1 MASRQSK
8 ILKEILNQRKDE
20 VKKVEEFVREWE
32 TKEMDLE
39 RQYQE
44 KHKVRIVISLFL
56 FLYLFFPAKH
66 TLSFFLFWF
75 INYDD
80 FYMINRHCQISF
92 SFLIFRIIFQKNT
105 CFR

>member
-44 KHKVRIVISLFL
+44 KHKVHIIISLFL
-56 FLYLFFPAKH
+56 FLYLFFQQS
-66 TLSFFLFWF
+66 TLFLFF
-75 INYDD
+75 
-80 FYMINRHCQISF
+80 
-92 SFLIFRIIFQKNT
+92 
-105 CFR
+105 CFGS

>member
-44 KHKVRIVISLFL
+44 KHKVHIVISLFL
-56 FLYLFFPAKH
+56 FLYLFFQQS
-66 TLSFFLFWF
+66 TLFFFF
-75 INYDD
+75 
-80 FYMINRHCQISF
+80 
-92 SFLIFRIIFQKNT
+92 
-105 CFR
+105 CFGS